1 MRTAAIN
8 LRAHSQQRAL
18 IDQASA
24 YLGRNRSDFMLEAAC
39 EKAQSVLMDQAF
51 FCLGKPQFDAVM
63 AMLDAPVQPNP
74 GLEQLLQVASPWDA
88 TAKAPAVESP
98 RKTSATR

>member
-39 EKAQSVLMDQAF
+39 EKAQNVLLDQAF
-51 FCLGKPQFDAVM
+51 FSLGKSQFDAVM
-63 AMLDAPVQPNP
+63 AILDAPSQPNP
-74 GLEQLLQVASPWDA
+74 GLEHLLQVASPWEA
-88 TAKAPAVESP
+88 SASLVKNS
-98 RKTSATR
+98 RKTGTSR